1 MSINSKKEEKKAS
14 KGGVIAAVIILLL
27 SAFEGVEGDS
37 NVFAGI
43 ILVVV
48 LFFAVVAII
57 GAANKAKKNKPA
69 PSAVKTEKKSANKA
83 AKKVDNIP
91 YAQNKQEQK
100 YYSSEK
106 KYYDSDCQKMS
117 SEHDHNRR
125 MEQLDGFL
133 ANGII
138 SKAEYDILKMKY
150 MR

>member
-14 KGGVIAAVIILLL
+14 KGGVIAAIIIMLLG
-27 SAFEGVEGDS
+27 AFEGVDGDADA
-37 NVFAGI
+37 FIGI

-48 LFFAVVAII
+48 VFFAVVAII
-57 GAANKAKKNKPA
+57 GAANKAKKNKPIS
-69 PSAVKTEKKSANKA
+69 SAVKTEKKSANKA
-83 AKKVDNIP
+83 AKKADNIP

-100 YYSSEK
+100 YYDSGK
-106 KYYDSDCQKMS
+106 KYYDSDCQRMS

-125 MEQLDGFL
+125 LEQLDGFL

-138 SKAEYDILKMKY
+138 SKAEYDILKVKY